1 MFPAAEETTLEE
13 LAEVP
18 VIDQAQDVPNAEPEV
33 IEQNPDEHQGH
44 NPDKNREENP
54 DENREKN
61 PDVHREEDSQANVD
75 NVGEQP
81 SKEDQRQ
88 TLPVNLKYI
97 V

>member
-1 MFPAAEETTLEE
+1 MIPAAEETTLEE

-33 IEQNPDEHQGH
+33 IERNPDEHQGH
-44 NPDKNREENP
+44 NPDENREENP
-54 DENREKN
+54 D
-61 PDVHREEDSQANVD
+61 VHREDSQANVD